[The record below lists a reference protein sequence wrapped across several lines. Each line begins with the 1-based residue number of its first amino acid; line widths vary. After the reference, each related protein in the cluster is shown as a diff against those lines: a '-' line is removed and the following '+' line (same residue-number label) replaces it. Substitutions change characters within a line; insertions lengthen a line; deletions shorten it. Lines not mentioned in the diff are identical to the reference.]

1 MSAIV
6 AQRTAGTT
14 VTSLLRLEAGLALAA
29 ALLGYSALSGNWL
42 LFALLFLVPD
52 LTMLGYLRNPGIG
65 AVVYNAGHTYISP
78 AALALVGFV
87 ASAPLAEQ
95 FAIIWAAHIAFDRVL
110 GFGLKYPGRF
120 ADTHLSQPG
129 LTPGLRLPTATTA
142 GGR

>member
-6 AQRTAGTT
+6 ARSTAGTA
-14 VTSLLRLEAGLALAA
+14 VTLILRVEAGLVLAA
-29 ALLGYSALSGNWL
+29 ALLGYWALGGNWL

-78 AALALVGFV
+78 AGLALAGFV
-87 ASAPLAEQ
+87 AGAPLAEHL
-95 FAIIWAAHIAFDRVL
+95 AIIWAAHIAFDRVL

-129 LTPGLRLPTATTA
+129 LTRGLRLPTATAA